1 MQQVAEKAR
10 YVMIGAATRAR
21 GISDATLHRAAR
33 RGEIIPVMRAPGGFA
48 RFDNGDVSTCAARP
62 RGGISAEG
70 GC

>member
-48 RFDNGDVSTCAARP
+48 RFVHADIETCANRP
-62 RGGISAEG
+62 RDGISARR